1 MVAPWPDLLIPEGHS
16 MLRRIWYFLTDTRT
30 LTVVSLLVMAGL
42 FYLGTELFELAL
54 IWAVAGFA
62 LALLVWLGVWCLRR
76 HLATRRAA
84 RLEQA
89 IETATVSHVADAATR
104 ADVDVLRERLLK
116 AIGTIKTSKL
126 GLRSGRRALYELP
139 WYMIIG
145 NPAAGKSSAI
155 VHSGLQFP
163 LGDGKV
169 VQGVGGTR
177 NCDWFFTTE
186 GIVLDT
192 AGRYSVEDEHRA
204 EWAGFLD
211 LLKKYR
217 ARAPVNG
224 IIVAVSIAE
233 LRGSDGD
240 TCVRLARSLRQRV
253 QDLIER
259 LEVFAPVYV
268 VFTKA
273 DLVAGFTEFF
283 AQAERGERER
293 VWGATMPY
301 QRKAGTQDI
310 LSFFDEAFDELH
322 EGLKETSIAN
332 MTQQQRRGMAAG
344 VFTFPLEFSS
354 LRVPVRAFLA
364 TLFEDNPFQ
373 FKPLFRGFYFTSALQ
388 EGQPECAQSRR
399 VAGRFELA
407 STPDPAPHGDLR
419 QTGYFLLELFR
430 SVIFADR
437 QLVSQ
442 YSRRSKVR
450 LQYGV
455 FVAAAVLLGVS
466 LGGWSWSYLGNRE
479 LVATVQA
486 DLDKVI
492 RLQDRRLDLQSRLL
506 ALEVLQDRIEQL
518 DQYRHDRPWAIS
530 LGLYQGELLERKLRE
545 EYFAGVREVMVKPV
559 AVNLEA
565 LLYEMNANA
574 GQLVTPTVAAAAVP
588 ATPVSTTAR
597 AYADAS
603 PTNVEDAY
611 NALKTYLMLADPSHA
626 EAGHLNDQLTRFWR
640 GWLETNRGAMP
651 REQMIRSAE
660 RLMTF
665 YLAQVRDP
673 SWPRIEQK
681 LALVDTARENLRRV
695 VRGMPARDRVY
706 ADIKARAST
715 RFPGVTV
722 ARIVGEQDQALLAG
736 SHAISGAFTRQAWE
750 KFVENA
756 FRDAA
761 NRELQS
767 ADWVLKSASTD
778 DLTLEGSPEQIEKNL
793 VALYKADYAREWQ
806 KFVQGVVIADLKG
819 FDGAVLAMNRLGDP
833 QSSPIAKLLT
843 TIYQETS
850 WDNPALQNAELRKAE
865 RGIIAWFKETVPR
878 RAPSQITSNPAL
890 NAQLDPARLDKPMGP
905 VGREFAGVGK
915 LVAAQDKDAS
925 LMRSYLEALSKLRS
939 RLNQLKNQ
947 GDAGPGAKQFM
958 QQTLEGAGSELADA
972 LKLVDE
978 QMLTGM
984 SDAQKLAIRPILVRP
999 LTQTFAVIVA
1009 PAELEVNKTWTAQV
1023 YEPFQRSLAN
1033 KYPFAPTARI
1043 EASNLEI
1050 GQFFGPEGLV
1060 AKFVTTSMGPLVVR
1074 RGDMLAPRT
1083 WADMGINLSPQMV
1096 ARFPGWIA
1104 PLGAGGVAATSS
1116 AAQTIFQILP
1126 SPAPGTLEYTVEV
1139 DGQQLRYRNTP
1150 AQWTNMVHPSPQGAA
1165 GARITAVTFDG
1176 RTVELF
1182 NEAGQF
1188 GLKRMIDA
1196 AAKKRK
1202 EGGVFELRWSR
1213 GEVVVALDLKIT
1225 SSAETTGAGANGGAD
1240 TAVQEQGFRGMKLPE
1255 TIVGGAS
1262 APAIAVAAAG
1272 EAK

>member
-1 MVAPWPDLLIPEGHS
+1 
-16 MLRRIWYFLTDTRT
+16 MLRRIWNFLTDSRH
-30 LTVVSLLVMAGL
+30 LTILAFVALALSL
-42 FYLGTELFELAL
+42 YLGAELLEVAL
-54 IWAVAGFA
+54 IWA
-62 LALLVWLGVWCLRR
+62 LALLVLALLAWLGFWLLRR
-76 HLATRRAA
+76 RRARRDA
-84 RLEQA
+84 QALGQA
-89 IETATVSHVADAATR
+89 ILNQAEIAAANAAQAQHVQHAQHGELDTLR
-104 ADVDVLRERLLK
+104 AGMLE
-116 AIGTIKTSKL
+116 AIDTIKSSKL
-126 GLRSGRRALYELP
+126 GLKSGAAALYELP

-155 VHSGLQFP
+155 LHSGLQFP
-163 LGDGKV
+163 FADGKI

-177 NCDWFFTTE
+177 NCDWFFTTD

-192 AGRYSVEDEHRA
+192 AGRYSVVDEHRG
-204 EWAGFLD
+204 EWFGFLD

-217 ARAPVNG
+217 RKAPING

-233 LRGSDGD
+233 LGGD
-240 TCVRLARSLRQRV
+240 PEAGMQLARSLRKRV
-253 QDLIER
+253 QDVIER
-259 LEVFAPVYV
+259 LEVFAPLYI

-273 DLVAGFTEFF
+273 DLIAGFTEFF
-283 AQAERGERER
+283 ADAERSERER
-293 VWGATMPY
+293 AWGATMPY
-301 QRKAGTQDI
+301 QRKLPTQQ
-310 LSFFDEAFDELH
+310 LLTFFDQSFDELH
-322 EGLKETSIAN
+322 DGLTELSLAN
-332 MTQQQRRGMAAG
+332 MAHRQRTTMAPG
-344 VFTFPLEFSS
+344 VFTFPLEFAAIKNS
-354 LRVPVRAFLA
+354 LRIFIA
-364 TLFEDNPFQ
+364 TLFEENPFQ
-373 FKPLFRGFYFTSALQ
+373 FQPVFRGFYLTSALQ
-388 EGQPECAQSRR
+388 EGEPVSASSQQVARR
-399 VAGRFELA
+399 FDLAFAPVPTPAGQ
-407 STPDPAPHGDLR
+407 R
-419 QTGYFLLELFR
+419 QHGYFLLDLFR
-430 SVIFADR
+430 KVIFADKH
-437 QLVSQ
+437 LVAN
-442 YSRRSKVR
+442 YASRAKQRFK
-450 LQYGV
+450 YAV
-455 FVAAAVLLGVS
+455 FFAATVALGGS
-466 LGGWSWSYLGNRE
+466 LGAWSWSYLGNRQ
-479 LVATVQA
+479 LVSNVEA
-486 DLDKVI
+486 DLNKVV
-492 RLQDRRLDLQSRLL
+492 RLQDQRLDLQSRLE
-506 ALEVLQDRIEQL
+506 ALEILQDRIEQL
-518 DQYRHDRPWAIS
+518 ETYRTQRPWS
-530 LGLYQGELLERKLRE
+530 LRMGLYQGDLLERKLRE
-545 EYFAGVREVMVKPV
+545 EYFNGARHVMLEPVVAG
-559 AVNLEA
+559 LEG
-565 LLYEMNANA
+565 LLAEMN
-574 GQLVTPTVAAAAVP
+574 
-588 ATPVSTTAR
+588 S
-597 AYADAS
+597 
-603 PTNVEDAY
+603 
-611 NALKTYLMLADPSHA
+611 
-626 EAGHLNDQLTRFWR
+626 
-640 GWLETNRGAMP
+640 
-651 REQMIRSAE
+651 SAE

-665 YLAQVRDP
+665 YLAQVNDP
-673 SWPRIEQK
+673 SWPRVAQK
-681 LALVDTARENLRRV
+681 LALVDQARENLRRV
-695 VRGMPARDRVY
+695 VRGMPARERVY

-793 VALYKADYAREWQ
+793 VAMYKADYAREWQ
-806 KFVQGVVIADLKG
+806 KFVQGVAIADLKG

-843 TIYQETS
+843 TIYQETT
-850 WDNPALQNAELRKAE
+850 WDNPALQNAQLRKAE
-865 RGIIAWFKETVPR
+865 RGIIAWFKETVLR
-878 RAPSQITSNPAL
+878 RAPSQLTANPGI
-890 NAQLDPARLDKPMGP
+890 NAQIDPARLDKPMGP

-915 LVAAQDKDAS
+915 LVAARDNNAS
-925 LMRSYLEALSKLRS
+925 LMRAYLEALSKLRS
-939 RLNQLKNQ
+939 RLNLLKNQ
-947 GDAGPGAKQFM
+947 GDAGPGARQFM
-958 QQTLEGAGSELADA
+958 QQTLEGSGSELADA

-984 SDAQKLAIRPILVRP
+984 SDAQKQAIRPILVRP
-999 LTQTFAVIVA
+999 LMQTFAVIVA
-1009 PAELEVNKTWTAQV
+1009 PAELDINKTWVAQV
-1023 YEPFQRSLAN
+1023 YEPFQKSLAN

-1083 WADMGINLSPQMV
+1083 WADMGINLSPQLV

-1104 PLGAGGVAATSS
+1104 PLGAGGVASTSS

-1139 DGQQLRYRNTP
+1139 DSQQLRYRNTP

-1240 TAVQEQGFRGMKLPE
+1240 SAVQEQGFRGMKLPE

>member
-1 MVAPWPDLLIPEGHS
+1 
-16 MLRRIWYFLTDTRT
+16 MLRRIWNFLTDSRH
-30 LTVVSLLVMAGL
+30 LTILAFVALALSL
-42 FYLGTELFELAL
+42 YLGAELLEVAL
-54 IWAVAGFA
+54 IWALAILL
-62 LALLVWLGVWCLRR
+62 LALLAWLGFWLLRR
-76 HLATRRAA
+76 RRARRDA
-84 RLEQA
+84 QALGQA
-89 IETATVSHVADAATR
+89 ILNQAEIAAANAAQAQHAQHAQHGELDTLR
-104 ADVDVLRERLLK
+104 AGMLE
-116 AIGTIKTSKL
+116 AIDTIKSSKL
-126 GLRSGRRALYELP
+126 GLKSGAAALYELP

-155 VHSGLQFP
+155 LHSGLQFP
-163 LGDGKV
+163 FADAKV

-177 NCDWFFTTE
+177 NCDWFFTTD

-192 AGRYSVEDEHRA
+192 AGRYCVVDEHRG
-204 EWAGFLD
+204 EWFGFLD

-217 ARAPVNG
+217 RKAPING
-224 IIVAVSIAE
+224 ILIAVSIAE
-233 LRGSDGD
+233 LGGNPDVGMQ
-240 TCVRLARSLRQRV
+240 LARSLRKRV
-253 QDLIER
+253 QDVIER
-259 LEVFAPVYV
+259 LEVFAPLYI

-273 DLVAGFTEFF
+273 DLIAGFTEFF
-283 AQAERGERER
+283 ADAERSERER
-293 VWGATMPY
+293 AWGATMPY
-301 QRKAGTQDI
+301 QRKLPTQQ
-310 LSFFDEAFDELH
+310 LLTFFDQSFDELH
-322 EGLKETSIAN
+322 DGLTELSLAN
-332 MTQQQRRGMAAG
+332 MAHRQRTTMAPG
-344 VFTFPLEFSS
+344 VFTFPLEFAAIKNS
-354 LRVPVRAFLA
+354 LRLFIA
-364 TLFEDNPFQ
+364 TLFEENPFQ
-373 FKPLFRGFYFTSALQ
+373 FQPVFRGFYLTSALQ
-388 EGQPECAQSRR
+388 EGEPVSASSQQVARR
-399 VAGRFELA
+399 FDLAFAPVPTPAGQ
-407 STPDPAPHGDLR
+407 R
-419 QTGYFLLELFR
+419 QHGYFLLDLFR
-430 SVIFADR
+430 KVIFADKH
-437 QLVSQ
+437 LVAN
-442 YSRRSKVR
+442 YASRAKQRFK
-450 LQYGV
+450 YAV
-455 FVAAAVLLGVS
+455 FFAATVALGGS
-466 LGGWSWSYLGNRE
+466 LGAWSWSYLGNRQ
-479 LVATVQA
+479 LVSNVEA
-486 DLDKVI
+486 DLNKVV
-492 RLQDRRLDLQSRLL
+492 RLQDQRLDLQSRLE
-506 ALEVLQDRIEQL
+506 ALEILQDRIEQL
-518 DQYRHDRPWAIS
+518 ETYRTQRPWS
-530 LGLYQGELLERKLRE
+530 LRMGLYQGDLLERKLRE
-545 EYFAGVREVMVKPV
+545 EYFNGARHVMLEPVVAG
-559 AVNLEA
+559 LEG
-565 LLYEMNANA
+565 LLAEMN
-574 GQLVTPTVAAAAVP
+574 
-588 ATPVSTTAR
+588 S
-597 AYADAS
+597 
-603 PTNVEDAY
+603 
-611 NALKTYLMLADPSHA
+611 
-626 EAGHLNDQLTRFWR
+626 
-640 GWLETNRGAMP
+640 
-651 REQMIRSAE
+651 SAE

-665 YLAQVRDP
+665 YLAQVNDP
-673 SWPRIEQK
+673 SWPRVAQK
-681 LALVDTARENLRRV
+681 LALVDQARENLRRV
-695 VRGMPARDRVY
+695 VRGMPARERVY

-806 KFVQGVVIADLKG
+806 KFVQGVAIADLKG

-865 RGIIAWFKETVPR
+865 RGIIAWFKETVLR
-878 RAPSQITSNPAL
+878 RAPSQLTSNPGL

-925 LMRSYLEALSKLRS
+925 LMRSYLDALSKLRS

-984 SDAQKLAIRPILVRP
+984 SDGQKLALRPILVRP

-1023 YEPFQRSLAN
+1023 YEPFQRTLAN
-1033 KYPFAPTARI
+1033 KYPFASTARI

-1104 PLGAGGVAATSS
+1104 PLGAGGVASTSG

>member
-1 MVAPWPDLLIPEGHS
+1 
-16 MLRRIWYFLTDTRT
+16 MLRRIWNFLTDSRH
-30 LTVVSLLVMAGL
+30 LTILAFVALALSL
-42 FYLGTELFELAL
+42 YLGAELLEVAL
-54 IWAVAGFA
+54 VWA
-62 LALLVWLGVWCLRR
+62 LALLLLALLAWLGFWLLRR
-76 HLATRRAA
+76 RRARRDA
-84 RLEQA
+84 QALGQAILNQAEIAAANAAEAQHTRQAQHGELDTLRAGMLEA
-89 IETATVSHVADAATR
+89 IET
-104 ADVDVLRERLLK
+104 
-116 AIGTIKTSKL
+116 IKSSKL
-126 GLRSGRRALYELP
+126 GLKSGAAALYELP

-155 VHSGLQFP
+155 LHSGLQFP
-163 LGDGKV
+163 FADGKIL
-169 VQGVGGTR
+169 QGVGGTR
-177 NCDWFFTTE
+177 NCDWFFTTD

-192 AGRYSVEDEHRA
+192 AGRYSVVDEHRG
-204 EWAGFLD
+204 EWFGFLD

-217 ARAPVNG
+217 RKAPING

-233 LRGSDGD
+233 LSGD
-240 TCVRLARSLRQRV
+240 PEAGMQLARSLRKRV
-253 QDLIER
+253 QDVIER
-259 LEVFAPVYV
+259 LEVFAPLYI

-273 DLVAGFTEFF
+273 DLIAGFTEFF
-283 AQAERGERER
+283 ADAERSERER
-293 VWGATMPY
+293 AWGATMPY
-301 QRKAGTQDI
+301 QRKLPTQQ
-310 LSFFDEAFDELH
+310 LLTFFDQSFDELH
-322 EGLKETSIAN
+322 DGLTELSLAN
-332 MTQQQRRGMAAG
+332 MAHRQRTTMAPG
-344 VFTFPLEFSS
+344 VFTFPLEFAAIKHS
-354 LRVPVRAFLA
+354 LRIFIA
-364 TLFEDNPFQ
+364 TLFEENPFQ
-373 FKPLFRGFYFTSALQ
+373 FQPVFRGFYLTSALQ
-388 EGQPECAQSRR
+388 EGEPVSASSQQVARRFDLAFAPAPAAVSRR
-399 VAGRFELA
+399 Q
-407 STPDPAPHGDLR
+407 H
-419 QTGYFLLELFR
+419 GYFLLDLFR
-430 SVIFADR
+430 KVIFADKY
-437 QLVSQ
+437 LVANYASPAKLRFK
-442 YSRRSKVR
+442 YA
-450 LQYGV
+450 V
-455 FVAAAVLLGVS
+455 FFAATLALGGS
-466 LGGWSWSYLGNRE
+466 LGAWSWSYLGNRQ
-479 LVATVQA
+479 LVANVEA
-486 DLDKVI
+486 DLNKVV
-492 RLQDRRLDLQSRLL
+492 RLQDQRLDLQSRLE
-506 ALEVLQDRIEQL
+506 ALEILQDRIEQL
-518 DQYRHDRPWAIS
+518 ETYRTQRPWS
-530 LGLYQGELLERKLRE
+530 LRMGLYQGELLERKLRE
-545 EYFAGVREVMVKPV
+545 EYFNGARHVMLEPVVAG
-559 AVNLEA
+559 LEG
-565 LLYEMNANA
+565 LLAEMNGSAD
-574 GQLVTPTVAAAAVP
+574 QLQPASRTPEAARAVP
-588 ATPVSTTAR
+588 GATYQA
-597 AYADAS
+597 AS

-611 NALKTYLMLADPSHA
+611 NALKTYLMLADKTHA
-626 EAGHLNDQLTRFWR
+626 ESSHLNDQMTRFWR
-640 GWLETNRGAMP
+640 GWLEGNRGAMP

-665 YLAQVRDP
+665 YLAQVNDP
-673 SWPRIEQK
+673 SWPRIAQK
-681 LALVDTARENLRRV
+681 LALVDQARENLRRV
-695 VRGMPARDRVY
+695 VRGMPARERVY

-736 SHAISGAFTRQAWE
+736 SHAVSGAFTRQAWE
-750 KFVENA
+750 KFVEGA

-806 KFVQGVVIADLKG
+806 KFVQGVAIADLKG

-865 RGIIAWFKETVPR
+865 RGIIAWFKETVLR
-878 RAPSQITSNPAL
+878 RAPSQITSNPGL

-984 SDAQKLAIRPILVRP
+984 SDGQKLAIRPILVRP

-1033 KYPFAPTARI
+1033 KYPFAPAARI

-1104 PLGAGGVAATSS
+1104 PLGAGGVASTSG

-1165 GARITAVTFDG
+1165 GARITVVTFDG

-1182 NEAGQF
+1182 NEPGQF

-1213 GEVVVALDLKIT
+1213 GEVAVALDLKIT
-1225 SSAETTGAGANGGAD
+1225 SSAETTGAGAD
-1240 TAVQEQGFRGMKLPE
+1240 TVVQEQGFRGMKLPE
-1255 TIVGGAS
+1255 TIVGGAPVPVS
-1262 APAIAVAAAG
+1262 APAAAPAIAVAAAG
-1272 EAK
+1272 AAK